1 MREVREKEEEKKER
15 KREKNAKMDIRVL
28 RPEDIPHVQL
38 ANITNLP
45 ENYFCKY
52 YLYHAMSWPQLS
64 YVAVD
69 VCLLLLL
76 LLLLP
81 LLLLLLQGSKGLES
95 GEMWKGEREKEKIM
109 LLHGDEEKKNEKA
122 DASHILLCINV
133 FFAQYIGPPS
143 TNRIIQVSRPPK
155 TPYDP
160 PKIVGYV
167 LAKMEE
173 EPADGVQHGHIT
185 SLSVMRTHRRL
196 GLAEKL
202 MRQSRKHNTCQSAR
216 NQTCFFFQFLILLK
230 LDPTERAMAETFN
243 AHYVSLHVRV
253 SNTAALHLYRNT
265 LGFTVDKVEAKYYAD
280 GEDAYSMRI
289 ELADLKE
296 QLRDEEEEIFG
307 SSEGVDEGEAVGS
320 EGAGAGAGEKA
331 KKQKVKVGRGKGV
344 VDLVEKNE
352 AAAA

>member
-1 MREVREKEEEKKER
+1 
-15 KREKNAKMDIRVL
+15 MDIRVL
-28 RPEDIPHVQL
+28 RPSDIPHVQL

-69 VCLLLLL
+69 V
-76 LLLLP
+76 
-81 LLLLLLQGSKGLES
+81 SS
-95 GEMWKGEREKEKIM
+95 
-109 LLHGDEEKKNEKA
+109 
-122 DASHILLCINV
+122 
-133 FFAQYIGPPS
+133 PPA
-143 TNRIIQVSRPPK
+143 
-155 TPYDP
+155 TPYSP

-202 MRQSRKHNTCQSAR
+202 MRQSQ
-216 NQTCFFFQFLILLK
+216 
-230 LDPTERAMAETFN
+230 RAMAETFA

-253 SNTAALHLYRNT
+253 SNTAALHLYRDT

-280 GEDAYSMRI
+280 GEDAYSMKM
-289 ELADLKE
+289 ELSELKE
-296 QLRDEEEEIFG
+296 QLRDVEEEMFG
-307 SSEGVDEGEAVGS
+307 TDGVDEGDGVGS
-320 EGAGAGAGEKA
+320 EGVEK
-331 KKQKVKVGRGKGV
+331 KGGKQKVKVGRSKGV
-344 VDLVEKNE
+344 MDLVERNE
-352 AAAA
+352 AAAAA